1 MGRSEDA
8 QVSYH
13 LLPTHGNVG
22 RQTGAPYTRLGR
34 RNQISTLAAC
44 TAIPIEAASTSAA
57 TDSLS
62 MFDETLHGLG
72 VDGLL
77 GMSFTLRGADGE
89 RNGRNT

>member
-1 MGRSEDA
+1 
-8 QVSYH
+8 
-13 LLPTHGNVG
+13 
-22 RQTGAPYTRLGR
+22 
-34 RNQISTLAAC
+34 
-44 TAIPIEAASTSAA
+44 
-57 TDSLS
+57 